1 MENEKVVIADTN
13 KDFSV
18 GFDEKKVQ
26 FANAYFVGQMIKL
39 AQISEIFLKKVKGN
53 RIIDLGCG
61 WANFIKFY
69 GLKYRGPGFKN
80 PIYLGI
86 DNNKEYIE
94 KNKQWLNEST
104 SGKLNKSILFAKYD
118 LEGKKLW
125 DKLGNK
131 KRFDMV
137 LACEIIEHVEDRE
150 ALLKRCYDVLGDEG
164 ILIIS
169 TPVHRKP
176 NEGIFRINHIFHEF
190 EYYEKDFY
198 KAIEKH
204 FIVHDSFGTLIETNE
219 FKKDLRINYPKLFKL
234 YNYLRKKLFFP
245 PALLVAEFKILV
257 ASLSGQIENLTLVC
271 TRKK

>member
-1 MENEKVVIADTN
+1 MGNEKEIIADTN

-18 GFDEKKVQ
+18 GFDTDFR
-26 FANAYFVGQMIKL
+26 FANAYYVGQMIKL

-53 RIIDLGCG
+53 RILDLGCG
-61 WANFIKFY
+61 WANFIRFY

-86 DNNKEYIE
+86 DNNKTYIK
-94 KNKQWLNEST
+94 KNKQWLDTLGN
-104 SGKLNKSILFAKYD
+104 GKFAKSVSFAKCD
-118 LEGKKLW
+118 LEGQNLW
-125 DKLGNK
+125 DKLGNRK
-131 KRFDMV
+131 GYDMV
-137 LACEIIEHVEDRE
+137 LACEIIEHVDNRE
-150 ALLKRCYDVLGDEG
+150 ALLKKCYDVLDDKGV
-164 ILIIS
+164 LVIS

-198 KAIEKH
+198 KAIEEH
-204 FIVHDSFGTLIETNE
+204 FVVHSSFGTLIETHE
-219 FKKDLRINYPKLFKL
+219 FKKDLRINHPQLFKL
-234 YNYLRKKLFFP
+234 YNHLRKNLFFP

-257 ASLSGQIENLTLVC
+257 SSLSGQIENLTLVC